1 MINLTKHQFKI
12 CEAVALGIS
21 HYYMGKN
28 DRRKLT
34 EEERKQAELLLPVL
48 PKGWYREEQE
58 WMAIV
63 QTEKR
68 RQSKRKQL

>member
-21 HYYMGKN
+21 YYYMGKN
-28 DRRKLT
+28 DMRKLT

-63 QTEKR
+63 QAEKR
-68 RQSKRKQL
+68 RQSKRKNL